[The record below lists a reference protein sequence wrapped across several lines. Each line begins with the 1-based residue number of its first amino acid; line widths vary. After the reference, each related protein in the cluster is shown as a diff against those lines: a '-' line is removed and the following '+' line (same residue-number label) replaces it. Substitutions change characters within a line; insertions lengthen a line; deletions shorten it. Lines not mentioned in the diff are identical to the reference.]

1 MTRISPNINLEQ
13 IIGYVDINP
22 RNTGELDIK
31 DGDTLILSSCRAQM
45 ESRAKLSNSVTP
57 GSLFRPINFGENPT
71 NVLTNAEAFDLLA
84 KILEFKVS
92 AVNIAKLS
100 E

>member
-1 MTRISPNINLEQ
+1 M
-13 IIGYVDINP
+13 GHVDINP
-22 RNTGELDIK
+22 RNTDELDIK
-31 DGDTLILSSCRAQM
+31 DGDTLILSSCRGQM
-45 ESRAKLSNSVTP
+45 ESPAKLGYSVTP

-71 NVLTNAEAFDLLA
+71 NMLTNAEAFDPLA

-92 AVNIAKLS
+92 AVNIARLS